1 VVSPGARSERDQ
13 ASSNGDSEE
22 DTFHMVG
29 F

>member
-1 VVSPGARSERDQ
+1 MFSPGARSERDQ
-13 ASSNGDSEE
+13 AGSNGDGEE